1 MFVPLTP
8 LSFKRSAVTLYP
20 NKVGIVDGERRFT
33 YAQFGER
40 TQRLAN
46 ALLARGLEPD
56 GRVAYLSYNSYP
68 LLEGYYGVLEA
79 GGILLPINIR
89 LIPDEIAYI
98 LNNSETSFVLADRD
112 FAPLVAKVMPEL
124 DRKPEVVW
132 LTGRPEGADGP
143 LY

>member
-8 LSFKRSAVTLYP
+8 LSFKRRAVTLYGG
-20 NKVGIVDGERRFT
+20 KVGVVDGDRRFT
-33 YAQFGER
+33 YAEFGER

-46 ALLARGLEPD
+46 ALQDMGLEPG

-89 LIPDEIAYI
+89 LSTGEIAYI
-98 LNNSETSFVLADRD
+98 LNNSGSSILLADRD
-112 FAPLVAKVMPEL
+112 FAPIVETILPDL
-124 DRKPEVVW
+124 HR
-132 LTGRPEGADGP
+132 
-143 LY
+143 